1 MAIAATPILL
11 LLQSILLPLYLWLF
25 TDGDVHR
32 AINSA
37 EFLQAFLGLILLPMG
52 LALFTEQWAKFH
64 APGERWLKLTSWLP
78 VPLLSLVLLLIAA
91 TQVKALLGRSL
102 ASMGNVIL

>member
-11 LLQSILLPLYLWLF
+11 LLQSVLLPLYLWLL
-25 TDGDVHR
+25 TVGEIHR
-32 AINSA
+32 AINSS
-37 EFLQAFLGLILLPMG
+37 EFLQVCLGLILLPMG

-78 VPLLSLVLLLIAA
+78 VPLLSPVLLLIAA

-102 ASMGNVIL
+102 VSMGNVIL